1 MKRGSEAI
9 QGVVLDE
16 ALIVDLEELTRLCG
30 ISSELLVWMVGEG
43 LLQPTGRAPREWRF
57 SGLQIRRARRALRL
71 RRDLELDWSGIALAL
86 DLLDELEDLRARIR
100 CLELQLGRGLE

>member
-1 MKRGSEAI
+1 VKRVSEAV

-16 ALIVDLEELTRLCG
+16 ALVVDLEELTRLCG
-30 ISSELLVWMVGEG
+30 ISSELLVSMVGEG
-43 LLQPTGRAPREWRF
+43 LLQPTGRVPREWRF
-57 SGLQIRRARRALRL
+57 SGLQIHRARRALRL

-100 CLELQLGRGLE
+100 CLELQLGRGVE